1 MYVKNKCDFS
11 FDCVAGVCIPLSVPE
26 CQAVGRSST
35 MFPNLF
41 GHTTLEDANT
51 VFAIFKRDEFCSQNA
66 MYYLCSLVYPV
77 CSGGVRI
84 NPCQSYCDGKSLF
97 NWHIMLNSF
106 SHLKC
111 MCRYFIQIYEHKIAL
126 FLYLTRIIKMPCLK
140 FIKHFFLLNYWLF
153 WGMNGYISMYF
164 YFWKSSVKAMQEH
177 IISTNRRKKS
187 CSELFS
193 PSE

>member
-1 MYVKNKCDFS
+1 MLQVFASHCLSPSAK
-11 FDCVAGVCIPLSVPE
+11 LSVDPLQ
-26 CQAVGRSST
+26 CFQIFLDTPLWKTQIQFLQSLSVMNSAPRMPCTICAVLCIQFAVEVFGLIHVKVTVMVSLDST
-35 MFPNLF
+35 
-41 GHTTLEDANT
+41 D
-51 VFAIFKRDEFCSQNA
+51 
-66 MYYLCSLVYPV
+66 
-77 CSGGVRI
+77 
-84 NPCQSYCDGKSLF
+84 
-97 NWHIMLNSF
+97 IMLNPF

-111 MCRYFIQIYEHKIAL
+111 MCRYFIQFYEHKTAL
-126 FLYLTRIIKMPCLK
+126 FYLTRIIKMPCLK

-177 IISTNRRKKS
+177 IISTNGRKKS